1 MSHRNLLAVTL
12 ASICTLSS
20 LSAGAQPNPPGFPTQ
35 PKFSKLMQL
44 YIDIFNAHEFDRFD
58 EIFSEDYL
66 LVSTAGTF
74 QGRDNVAALMEG
86 FVDAFPDLTYTFEE
100 ILVDGNNVVIRYSW
114 SGTNT
119 GSFEAC
125 NERRIDDLDHYF
137 RPEFV
142 SHLRVGDV
150 AGLDRFKAM
159 LHPPRPLHGRPPL
172 PPPRAHRRLRGHAH
186 PRRLGPR
193 DLELRRHARHGGPA
207 ERRQPAGPPRLR

>member
-12 ASICTLSS
+12 VSVCALSS
-20 LSAGAQPNPPGFPTQ
+20 LSVGAQPNPPGFPTQ

-119 GSFEAC
+119 GSFMGMPPSY
-125 NERRIDDLDHYF
+125 NEVSCTGLEIDRIAD
-137 RPEFV
+137 
-142 SHLRVGDV
+142 
-150 AGLDRFKAM
+150 
-159 LHPPRPLHGRPPL
+159 GRIVETQNFTDMHCLLTSITPTP
-172 PPPRAHRRLRGHAH
+172 
-186 PRRLGPR
+186 
-193 DLELRRHARHGGPA
+193 
-207 ERRQPAGPPRLR
+207 